1 MAYNSVSNDRSGGE
15 AAWVMHQMQ
24 SNPKG
29 AWPTNYN
36 NSENNNWNTAM
47 VTGSREAVPYP
58 GYPSNYWYP
67 QSHSAGPYSNAYSS
81 GSEVN
86 GQAPYNPQAM
96 PGYPNGVYN
105 SGQYPTSMLHPTN
118 PFYCGDQPPPR
129 QPPYPNQ
136 GCPEHGTGGSCQP
149 PSQHHH
155 YHMTPCQ
162 EVGLQPPGYPP
173 APYPH
178 YGDGGHSV
186 PQNPSYPTQQPLP
199 SRPQPEAWSHT
210 GGYGPAPHQQWQPG
224 GTQPPH
230 SQYGTPILSS
240 QPPGWPGSGP
250 PGPPYDPKDRQYPG
264 YPHRNQ
270 PTGPKPR
277 PSSNAPGP
285 TSEFSAPP
293 QIYSKG
299 GKGQEPKASQGE
311 PPPTAPG
318 GPPVSDNPGL
328 ARVQQVLARVWLL
341 QEDVDEFVGHKT
353 EKNYRYLEE
362 LLTKELLELDSVE
375 TNGQEVV
382 RQARKEAVQKI
393 QGILDRL
400 ERKAF

>member
-1 MAYNSVSNDRSGGE
+1 MAYNSVSNDRSGGD

-24 SNPKG
+24 ANPKG

-67 QSHSAGPYSNAYSS
+67 QSHSAGPYSNAYPS

-96 PGYPNGVYN
+96 PGFPNGVYN
-105 SGQYPTSMLHPTN
+105 PGQYPTSMMHPSN

-129 QPPYPNQ
+129 QPPYPSQ
-136 GCPEHGTGGSCQP
+136 GCPEQGTGGSCQP

-155 YHMTPCQ
+155 YSMPHCQ
-162 EVGLQPPGYPP
+162 GAPGYPP

-178 YGDGGHSV
+178 YGDGGHPV
-186 PQNPSYPTQQPLP
+186 PQNPSYPTQQ
-199 SRPQPEAWSHT
+199 PQPEAWSHT
-210 GGYGPAPHQQWQPG
+210 GGYGPAPQQQWQPS
-224 GTQPPH
+224 TQPPH
-230 SQYGTPILSS
+230 GHYGNPILSPH
-240 QPPGWPGSGP
+240 PPAWPGTGP
-250 PGPPYDPKDRQYPG
+250 AVPQYDAKDRQYPG

-270 PTGPKPR
+270 PVGPKPR
-277 PSSNAPGP
+277 PSNNAPGQAG
-285 TSEFSAPP
+285 EFSAPP
-293 QIYSKG
+293 QIYNKA
-299 GKGQEPKASQGE
+299 GKGQEPKPSQGE
-311 PPPTAPG
+311 PPPAAPG
-318 GPPVSDNPGL
+318 GPPLSENPSL
-328 ARVQQVLARVWLL
+328 ARVQQVLARVSLL

-353 EKNYRYLEE
+353 DKSYRYLEE

-375 TNGQEVV
+375 TNGQEAV

>member
-1 MAYNSVSNDRSGGE
+1 MAYNSVSNDRSGGD

-47 VTGSREAVPYP
+47 EAVPYP

-96 PGYPNGVYN
+96 PGFPNGVYN
-105 SGQYPTSMLHPTN
+105 PGQYPTSMLHPTN

-136 GCPEHGTGGSCQP
+136 GCPEQGTGGSCQP
-149 PSQHHH
+149 HSQHHH
-155 YHMTPCQ
+155 YPMPPCQ
-162 EVGLQPPGYPP
+162 GPPGYAP

-186 PQNPSYPTQQPLP
+186 PQNPSYQTQQPLP

-210 GGYGPAPHQQWQPG
+210 GGYGPAPQQQWQPG
-224 GTQPPH
+224 TQPPPSH
-230 SQYGTPILSS
+230 YGSPLLPP
-240 QPPGWPGSGP
+240 QPQGWPGSGP
-250 PGPPYDPKDRQYPG
+250 AVPPYDPKDRQYPG

-270 PTGPKPR
+270 PMGPKPR
-277 PSSNAPGP
+277 PSGNAPGP
-285 TSEFSAPP
+285 TSEVSAPP
-293 QIYSKG
+293 QMYNKG
-299 GKGQEPKASQGE
+299 GKAQEPKPSQGE
-311 PPPTAPG
+311 PPPSAPG
-318 GPPVSDNPGL
+318 GPPLSENPSL

-353 EKNYRYLEE
+353 DKNYRYLEE

-375 TNGQEVV
+375 TNGQEAV